1 MPPVQSGDLIEMA
14 KGRVVTARL
23 RRSLGRE
30 TADLSTPLRS
40 VEKHFQEKTAKPQVP
55 PLRCAPVGMTRGRDC
70 ASRSRFSSPWVGQGP
85 MTSPVKM
92 TNGRVATARSRGQG
106 KRNRRPQQP
115 QKEMAEPR
123 LRHLKVTST
132 VARRW
137 CRCRCRRVAGSQ
149 TSLCLFLRDAW
160 SALRLASD
168 ASRPA
173 RARSREVR

>member
-14 KGRVVTARL
+14 KGRVVTAPAQKVTGKGN
-23 RRSLGRE
+23 RRSFHS
-30 TADLSTPLRS
+30 AAFCQ
-40 VEKHFQEKTAKPQVP
+40 KHFQERAAEPQVP